1 MNIVSRT
8 LLLTLLVVVLGACE
22 DPWDRVQG
30 EPSEDDGVAVIDMG
44 EGEGAE
50 EAAGAEGA
58 AGEVHEEEATG
69 DAEEGH

>member
-1 MNIVSRT
+1 MKLVSRT

-44 EGEGAE
+44 ADEGAE

-58 AGEVHEEEATG
+58 AGETHEEE
-69 DAEEGH
+69 GH

>member
-1 MNIVSRT
+1 MNTLSRT

-22 DPWDRVQG
+22 DPWDRMQG

-44 EGEGAE
+44 EDE
-50 EAAGAEGA
+50 
-58 AGEVHEEEATG
+58 AGETHEEEAAG

>member
-30 EPSEDDGVAVIDMG
+30 EPSEDDGVAAIDMG

-50 EAAGAEGA
+50 EG
-58 AGEVHEEEATG
+58 GEA
-69 DAEEGH
+69 AEEGP

>member
-22 DPWDRVQG
+22 DPYDRIQG

-50 EAAGAEGA
+50 ETVGAD
-58 AGEVHEEEATG
+58 GETHEEEAAG
-69 DAEEGH
+69 AAEEGH